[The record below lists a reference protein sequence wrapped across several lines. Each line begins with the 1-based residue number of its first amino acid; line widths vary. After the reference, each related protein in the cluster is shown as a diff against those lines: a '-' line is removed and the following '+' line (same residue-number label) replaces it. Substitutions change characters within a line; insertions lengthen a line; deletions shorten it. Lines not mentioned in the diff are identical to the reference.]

1 MYSTPPRVLAKRV
14 SLASME
20 VAANRL
26 LDAKQAVLT
35 RRSIRKFK
43 QEPVPQGTLEEILSL
58 ALKAPS
64 AWNSQPWRFVVVR
77 DPSLKMK
84 LRAAAND
91 QSQVTSAPVVI
102 VLYSDMK
109 DALERAGEVMHPG
122 IPEAERPARLE
133 SIRASFA
140 SKTNAEREA
149 WGMGQSYI
157 ALGFLMLLARSY
169 GYDTVPMLGFNAA
182 KVKELLGLPE
192 RVAIP
197 ALLPLGLRDEEG
209 RPHHRHNLEQV
220 VRWM

>member
-77 DPSLKMK
+77 DPSLKIK
-84 LRAAAND
+84 LRATAND

-140 SKTNAEREA
+140 SKTKRRARSLGHGPELHRA
-149 WGMGQSYI
+149 GFLD
-157 ALGFLMLLARSY
+157 ALGQVLRLRYRAHAGVQCRQGQGTARFAGTRGHS
-169 GYDTVPMLGFNAA
+169 GAA
-182 KVKELLGLPE
+182 AAWPQG
-192 RVAIP
+192 
-197 ALLPLGLRDEEG
+197 
-209 RPHHRHNLEQV
+209 
-220 VRWM
+220 